1 MRAQAIALFFV
12 ILLGIA
18 TPVMAADDVRYG
30 YIKIQDVTVQ
40 LKNDTAVINVHYT
53 VDEGT
58 RIIFFLL
65 GKQDLKNKL
74 NHILN
79 YEGAQMRRIDL
90 SSAEF
95 IVDGAS
101 YSYGQGVYWYPSH
114 SFNVVIPSLTI
125 HSPQITRTFAM
136 TDVFPDGI
144 GYFDTEK

>member
-12 ILLGIA
+12 ILIGIA

-79 YEGAQMRRIDL
+79 YEGARMRRIDL

>member
-101 YSYGQGVYWYPSH
+101 YSYGKGIYWYPTH

-125 HSPQITRTFAM
+125 NSPQVTRTFTM

>member
-12 ILLGIA
+12 ILIGIA